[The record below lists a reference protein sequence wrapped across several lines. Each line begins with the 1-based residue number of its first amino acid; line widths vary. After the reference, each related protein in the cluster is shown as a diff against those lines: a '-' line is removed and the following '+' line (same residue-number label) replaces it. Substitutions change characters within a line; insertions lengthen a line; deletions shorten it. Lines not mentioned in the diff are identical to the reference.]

1 MEPKTPTPPQLQI
14 EVPGDLRASYANFA
28 IINHSY
34 GEIVIDLAHV
44 IPNVPQT
51 RVHTRLVLSPYHA
64 KQLLHALGVNLANYE
79 KRFGAIDMEAAGK
92 GEGMPMGFPSSQV
105 H

>member
-1 MEPKTPTPPQLQI
+1 MDQPKSPSPNQIQI
-14 EVPGDLRASYANFA
+14 EVPGDLRSSYANFA

-79 KRFGAIDMEAAGK
+79 KRFGVVDMETGGAD
-92 GEGMPMGFPSSQV
+92 GMPLGYPPSQV
-105 H
+105 Q